1 MLPAIPIVVG
11 LFKMAG
17 GLFSNWQKRKLVKSE
32 GKIAITKAKQE
43 FKVAQYSAKSS
54 MDLKSLEGMQFSWKD
69 EFLMLVL
76 VIPVIMCF
84 IPGLDTYVLAGFKVL
99 DQCPDWY
106 KWALTGVIA
115 ATFGLRTWTGF
126 KK

>member
-1 MLPAIPIVVG
+1 MLPLIGAAIG
-11 LFKMAG
+11 LITNLGSKWMEHR
-17 GLFSNWQKRKLVKSE
+17 QVKAE

-54 MDLKSLEGMQFSWKD
+54 MDLKSLDGMQFSWKD

-76 VIPVIMCF
+76 VIPVILCF
-84 IPGLDTYVLAGFKVL
+84 IPGMDTYVLAGFKVL